1 MYAGAVFVL
10 ALAGGGLYVGYQW
23 GSADGERAVA
33 KLKTERANAQA
44 EAQKYIDQRDALADK
59 IARDTQEQLHD
70 ALPKAKADT
79 QKAAERVRIIYKDHP
94 VDSACVRPDGVLK
107 QLNQARQR
115 ANAAARGLHG
125 SGS

>member
-1 MYAGAVFVL
+1 MMWRLYAGIALSL
-10 ALAGGGLYVGYQW
+10 ALAAGGWYLHHKGYEA
-23 GSADGERAVA
+23 GVA
-33 KLKTERANAQA
+33 SQQAAIHKAQA
-44 EAQKYIDQRDALADK
+44 DAQKYIEQRDALADK

-79 QKAAERVRIIYKDHP
+79 KKAAERVRIIYKDHP
-94 VDSACVRPDGVLK
+94 VDSTCRRPDGVHKELEA
-107 QLNQARQR
+107 ARDR